1 MKSWRVFLILLASVT
16 LIGSSGPDDRQVTDP
31 KSIRSAANTAAKPI
45 PIDDLFF
52 TRSVGGPSW
61 SPDDKQIV
69 FTTNLTGRD
78 NLWKVSASGGWPI
91 QLSQSDD
98 REYSAVWSP
107 DGKSIVY
114 SSDRGGQE
122 YYDLFAIPS
131 TGGEAVNLTNT
142 NDISEEGGTFSPDGS
157 TLAISYKPK
166 TSSTPDIAL
175 LDWRTHGA
183 RNLTKEEA
191 KDQLWGFVAW
201 SPDGKSIYANRTFV
215 GFTDSA
221 IYRVDVASGNREN
234 LTPHQ
239 GQVLYFASSLSADG
253 RTLLVT
259 SNEKGGFNN
268 VTLLDVATKKLS
280 WVTDTKWDASA
291 GNFAP
296 QGSKFTFVINE
307 DGRTDAY
314 LADRDSG
321 QPGKIAFPE
330 GLTFFAGN
338 PTPFSPTGDRLLV
351 SHQSSK
357 RPADLWVY
365 DLESS
370 KARQLTFSAIA
381 GLDPASISQSELVHY
396 KSFDSKVISAFIWVP
411 FNLKRDG
418 SNPGIVLPHGGPT
431 GQVVDYFNREAAALA
446 SRGYVCIAPNVR
458 GSTGYGMDFQR
469 ANHQNLGGGDLQD
482 EVYAARFLVATGYV
496 DAKKVGITGGSYGG
510 YMTLMAIGKTPD
522 VWAAAV
528 EEYGIINWFT
538 MLQHEDP
545 QLQEYE
551 KSLLGDPVKDRKVY
565 EDASPIQ
572 YLRHAKAPLLVLQG
586 DNDIRVPKEEAEQV
600 VATLKATGGTV
611 DAHYYSN
618 EGHGFSK
625 RENQIDATGRTIAWF
640 DRYLKNRQP

>member
-1 MKSWRVFLILLASVT
+1 MKHWRVFLLLLASVT
-16 LIGSSGPDDRQVTDP
+16 LIGSSGPDDRQVTAP
-31 KSIRSAANTAAKPI
+31 KSVQSAPNPGAKPI
-45 PIDDLFF
+45 PIDELFF
-52 TRSVGGPSW
+52 TRRVGGPSW
-61 SPDDKQIV
+61 SPDGKEVV

-98 REYSAVWSP
+98 REYGAVWSP

-122 YYDLFAIPS
+122 YYDLFAISS

-175 LDWRTHGA
+175 LDWRTHGV
-183 RNLTKEEA
+183 RNLTEEKA
-191 KDQLWGFVAW
+191 KDQLWEFVGW
-201 SPDGKSIYANRTFV
+201 SPDGKGAYANRTFV

-221 IYRVDVASGNREN
+221 IYRVDVASGQREN
-234 LTPHQ
+234 LTPHS
-239 GQVLYFASSLSADG
+239 GQVLYLASSLSADG

-268 VTLLDVATKKLS
+268 VALLDVATKKLT

-296 QGSKFTFVINE
+296 QGSKFTFVINQ

-321 QPGKIAFPE
+321 QPEKIAFPE
-330 GLTFFAGN
+330 GLTLFAGN

-351 SHQSSK
+351 SHQGSQ

-365 DLESS
+365 DLGTR

-381 GLDPASISQSELVHY
+381 GLDPASIPQSELVHY
-396 KSFDSKVISAFIWVP
+396 RSFDGKVISAFIWVP

-431 GQVVDYFNREAAALA
+431 GQTVDYFNREAAALA

-469 ANHQNLGGGDLQD
+469 ANHQDLGGGDLQD

-545 QLQEYE
+545 MLQEYE

-600 VATLKATGGTV
+600 VATLKAAGGTV
-611 DAHYYSN
+611 DAHYDPN

-625 RENQIDATGRTIAWF
+625 RENQIDAIRRTLAWF
-640 DRYLKNRQP
+640 DQYLKNRQP